1 MRKISSKNGNLEFVK
16 HFVGVLS
23 LTNFILSSQYLGNS
37 GKNITAQKSISP
49 HFSHEPNHACS
60 ELLHIRS
67 WVSCHSLLSHG
78 LFFSRSHY
86 LLCAPSH
93 SLISA
98 PSPGLRCA
106 PSRGLL
112 CAPCY
117 KPFFGPSH
125 SHYVI
130 LATACFS
137 AILVTV
143 HPVLLVTAYFV
154 VRTFPQAVDV
164 DRSN

>member
-1 MRKISSKNGNLEFVK
+1 MS
-16 HFVGVLS
+16 
-23 LTNFILSSQYLGNS
+23 
-37 GKNITAQKSISP
+37 AP
-49 HFSHEPNHACS
+49 
-60 ELLHIRS
+60 
-67 WVSCHSLLSHG
+67 SHG
-78 LFFSRSHY
+78 LLCTPSHG
-86 LLCAPSH
+86 LLCTPSH
-93 SLISA
+93 
-98 PSPGLRCA
+98 GLV
-106 PSRGLL
+106 